1 MTTEEATPEALAA
14 GPPIDD
20 ARTQVPKNMRKRLAS
35 IGKYDAYLEVCDKSR
50 LLAPFEMRQALDPEA
65 IRTAIE
71 ARMTRSLTVLEGFR
85 NTLVVLPLMLTWFS
99 LALAAL
105 AYQQSISLP
114 AKNGSAVASESF
126 FQQWQEGFPL
136 LQSVTLGSWHISLT
150 ILSTRF
156 TFSEVAFLD
165 VVILL
170 LLLLLTAIIHIV
182 EGRALRVSANVAKWV
197 DGKLF
202 EFTSNS
208 MTWTLDPNAPEK
220 PRWAAALEQII
231 YQQMDSVGTVQT
243 TAAQLSEIYQ
253 QVHDI
258 YRALDATLPT
268 FKEQVEAMSNSQQF
282 SAEEWQRMVEKLQI
296 AILSIARVGD
306 LLDPSGPSQHLTQR
320 AFRAGLR
327 SRPGQNGAG
336 KSLLTRILGWFRRS

>member
-1 MTTEEATPEALAA
+1 MTTDEATAETLA
-14 GPPIDD
+14 GGLPIDD
-20 ARTQVPKNMRKRLAS
+20 AQTQVPKNMRKRLAS
-35 IGKYDAYLEVCDKSR
+35 IGKYDAYLEVRDKSR
-50 LLAPFEMRQALDPEA
+50 LLAPFEMRQAMDPEA

-114 AKNGSAVASESF
+114 AKNGSAGAGESF
-126 FQQWQEGFPL
+126 FQQWQEGFPM

-150 ILSTRF
+150 ILNKRF

-170 LLLLLTAIIHIV
+170 FLLVLTAIIHIV
-182 EGRALRVSANVAKWV
+182 EGRALRVSANVARWV
-197 DGKLF
+197 DGNLF

-231 YQQMDSVGTVQT
+231 YQQMDSVGTVQA

-258 YRALDATLPT
+258 YQALDATLPT
-268 FKEQVEAMSNSQQF
+268 FKEQVEAMNNSQQV
-282 SAEEWQRMVEKLQI
+282 SAEEWQRMVEKLQV

-306 LLDPSGPSQHLTQR
+306 LLDPSGPSQQLTQR
-320 AFRAGLR
+320 AYRAGLR
-327 SRPGQNGAG
+327 SRPGKSGAR
-336 KSLLTRILGWFRRS
+336 KSLLTRILGWFKRS

>member
-20 ARTQVPKNMRKRLAS
+20 AQTQVPKNMRKRLAS

-220 PRWAAALEQII
+220 PRWAAALEEVI
-231 YQQMDSVGTVQT
+231 YRQVDSVGTVQT
-243 TAAQLSEIYQ
+243 TAAHLGEIYQ

-258 YRALDATLPT
+258 YQALDATLPT
-268 FKEQVEAMSNSQQF
+268 FKEQVDAMSSSQQV
-282 SAEEWQRMVEKLQI
+282 STEEWQRMVEQLQI

-306 LLDPSGPSQHLTQR
+306 LLNTSGPSQQLTQR
-320 AFRAGLR
+320 AYRAGLR
-327 SRPGQNGAG
+327 SHPMSSGAR
-336 KSLLTRILGWFRRS
+336 KNIIVRIRDWFKRS